1 MNRNNLVAIGLVAVV
16 LVGSAASFFLDRA
29 AAPRPVERKPA
40 EAPGARSAG
49 GASSPS
55 AIAKA
60 LVPGAAIPPPD
71 APLRT
76 VLEDLKALAGKGN
89 PAAACRLSFEL
100 ERCLN
105 LRQLQQ
111 QAARATNRAEQIG
124 AFGEGR
130 REAQAAA
137 ERAQE
142 TYQRVAAI
150 CEGVSNDDKA
160 DAWRHLLQAARAG
173 HGPSMVR
180 YAAGSGIPRG
190 RETLEVLD
198 GWIAFRDESR
208 GFLDRAIEMGY
219 PEAYEI
225 GQNFYVRG
233 GHWGLKVAPDRAKAV
248 ALQAALAEARAPG
261 DEAAV
266 ERAIAHLVTNFQ
278 VTPDEVA
285 RGRAMAAPFAARL
298 KARSTPASFAF
309 DGTFRDDPGFC
320 ER

>member
-16 LVGSAASFFLDRA
+16 LVGSAASFLLERA
-29 AAPRPVERKPA
+29 PAPRPAERKAA
-40 EAPGARSAG
+40 EATAVIP
-49 GASSPS
+49 SSD
-55 AIAKA
+55 
-60 LVPGAAIPPPD
+60 VPVRQMLP
-71 APLRT
+71 
-76 VLEDLKALAGKGN
+76 ELKALASKGD

-100 ERCLN
+100 ERCFN
-105 LRQLQQ
+105 LRQMQQ

-142 TYQRVAAI
+142 TYQRIAAI

-208 GFLDRAIEMGY
+208 GFLDRAIAMGY

-225 GQNFYVRG
+225 GRNFYVRG

-248 ALQAALAEARAPG
+248 ALQIALAQARAPG
-261 DEAAV
+261 DAAAV
-266 ERAIAHLVTNFQ
+266 EKAIAHLVTNFQ
-278 VTPDEVA
+278 VTPEEAA
-285 RGRAMAAPFAARL
+285 RGRALAPQFFGRL
-298 KARSTPASFAF
+298 KERFTAGAFAF
-309 DGTFRDDPGFC
+309 EEGTFRDDPAFC